1 MMTEPTDGAPT
12 APLQRYELIDA
23 LRGFALAGVLM
34 VNLASLTSYDLLTET
49 ARAALPS
56 SGFDAIAAHA
66 MELLVNIKF
75 ITLFSLLFGL
85 GFALQL
91 ERAQA
96 RGRSGLWRYAR
107 RLLVLL
113 GIGLVHSYFIWW
125 GDILLTY
132 AVVGLLMLPFAR
144 LPDRALLA
152 AGFAIALLPPLLS
165 PWVRTILPAMPTQA
179 DVYAVGLEAF
189 ASSSWMRTLDANV
202 ALANWARVSNW
213 ALVCFVL
220 GRFLLGYW
228 AGRRGLLQRP
238 EQHLPL
244 LARIFAWALAI
255 GVAVTALSYLQAS
268 LRAAWPLLE
277 SDAAKVAIRVLL
289 RIGPLSLGIAYAC
302 GFALLFCRP
311 AWRRALRVLAPVGR
325 MALTHYVAQSLVGVM
340 LFYGIGF
347 GIGPRWGMAGLL
359 GAWSLIFAAQVLL
372 SHAWL
377 SRFRYGP
384 LEWLW
389 RWLTYGGRPPQLRR
403 PETERDGSLPTP
415 RASQPSTAG

>member
-1 MMTEPTDGAPT
+1 MTEPTLGAPT
-12 APLQRYELIDA
+12 APLQRHELIDA

-34 VNLASLTSYDLLTET
+34 VNLASLTSYDLLAEP
-49 ARAALPS
+49 ARAALPTHA
-56 SGFDAIAAHA
+56 FDAVAMHA
-66 MELLVNIKF
+66 MDLLVSIKF

-96 RGRSGLWRYAR
+96 RGPGGLRRYAR
-107 RLLVLL
+107 RLVVLL

-152 AGFAIALLPPLLS
+152 AGFAIALLPPLVS
-165 PWVRTILPAMPTQA
+165 PWMRTILPAMPTQA
-179 DVYAVGLEAF
+179 EAFAVGVEAF
-189 ASSSWMRTLDANV
+189 ASSSWLRTLDANV
-202 ALANWARVSNW
+202 TLANWARVSNW

-238 EQHLPL
+238 DQHRAL
-244 LARIFAWALAI
+244 LARIFAWALATGI
-255 GVAVTALSYLQAS
+255 AVTALSYLQDP
-268 LRAAWPLLE
+268 LRAALPLLE
-277 SDAAKVAIRVLL
+277 GDAAKLAMRVLL

-311 AWRRALRVLAPVGR
+311 AWRRPLRVLAPVGR
-325 MALTHYVAQSLVGVM
+325 MALTHYVAQSVVGVI

-359 GAWSLIFAAQVLL
+359 AAWALIFMSQVLV
-372 SHAWL
+372 SHVWL

-389 RWLTYGGRPPQLRR
+389 RWLTYGGRPPKLRR
-403 PETERDGSLPTP
+403 SSGEADVPAMVAYSSP
-415 RASQPSTAG
+415 PSTMH